1 VTRVEGYRQDAVKMD
16 ADAAERLAKAEL
28 ALAAVRRQ
36 GSGERATARAEA
48 QTREQALLAAANAEA
63 QKTLAAARV
72 RLEAT
77 LQTERAKLDAQT
89 RDVAKTAAERILGRE
104 VSL

>member
-1 VTRVEGYRQDAVKMD
+1 M
-16 ADAAERLAKAEL
+16 
-28 ALAAVRRQ
+28 
-36 GSGERATARAEA
+36 
-48 QTREQALLAAANAEA
+48 LAAANAEA

-89 RDVAKTAAERILGRE
+89 RDVAKTAAQRILGRE

>member
-1 VTRVEGYRQDAVKMD
+1 V
-16 ADAAERLAKAEL
+16 
-28 ALAAVRRQ
+28 
-36 GSGERATARAEA
+36 
-48 QTREQALLAAANAEA
+48 EA

-77 LQTERAKLDAQT
+77 LQTERAKLGAQT
-89 RDVAKTAAERILGRE
+89 HDVAKTAAQRILGRE